1 MTHGPSRPWAAR
13 RGVATVFGVLSACG
27 AALIAPSTV
36 PAEAPPAPRDVAFSQ
51 SAEVVDAYDFVEVTA
66 ALASPDGEN
75 PFTDAALT
83 GWFET
88 ADGNRRWTVEGLCD
102 AEDGSMYRIRLTPPK
117 PGNYRYSVVYR

>member
-36 PAEAPPAPRDVAFSQ
+36 PAEAPPAPR
-51 SAEVVDAYDFVEVTA
+51 
-66 ALASPDGEN
+66 ASPDGEN